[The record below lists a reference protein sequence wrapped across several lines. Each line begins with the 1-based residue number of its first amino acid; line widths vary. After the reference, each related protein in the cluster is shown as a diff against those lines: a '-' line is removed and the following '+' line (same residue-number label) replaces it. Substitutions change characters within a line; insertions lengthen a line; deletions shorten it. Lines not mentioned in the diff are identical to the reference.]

1 MSSPTAARVP
11 AVELTGEAGAPSAVR
26 TPGASAEDAED
37 ASPGSPHRK
46 SVLRHATCEMLVE
59 LRGIALQS
67 CLNGGGQI
75 WDSSAG
81 DLRYR
86 GRAKVCRRLDYFV
99 SHDWGTSRWV
109 KLLTLAVYFNGT
121 PACCISLAVSVVVFV
136 LQVKGVLV
144 QRMPP
149 QVRTTA
155 GVEFEEASGVWCFPA
170 GCCTFFFVLL
180 YWQVFRERVL
190 SPICVFV
197 DKACINQVDPE
208 EKRRGVYSIGGF
220 LQKSDRLLMLCT
232 SRYFSRMW
240 CAFEVAAWLQ
250 YKDVGSIIFLPPSE
264 TLFTSVFFSIVLLT
278 HAGVYVGTQFPG
290 VPVVPCALVV
300 LFVFPLPL
308 VHSARLA
315 MRTLMTMPEQ
325 LRSHDVAETEC
336 FCCSHQHVDPT
347 TQSALV
353 CDREIVYDAI
363 DSWYGN
369 GRPRTSHQEAVAEMD
384 GPSPTVSAA
393 LGRVGRARFNEEVQ
407 TKLSHALEI
416 MIAKPVSYASCL
428 LAAAPSLWW
437 YLDQMTAIVV
447 DGPYDAYL
455 IFKRSLRIFIVS
467 FLLWPLMRAGVVAGA
482 RRFCKRGASRVGEL
496 GRTAAAFG
504 IGYLPLVVCYL
515 FAVIVAE
522 PAEHMVFE
530 AVLIFVLVVRLAF
543 LVRPARPRAK
553 AVPEA
558 ERDMTI

>member
-109 KLLTLAVYFNGT
+109 KLLTLAVDFNGT
-121 PACCISLAVSVVVFV
+121 PAFCTSLAVSVVVFA
-136 LQVKGVLV
+136 LQVQGVLV

-315 MRTLMTMPEQ
+315 MRALMSMPEE
-325 LRSHDVAETEC
+325 LRVHDVTQTQC

-347 TQSALV
+347 TRAALI
-353 CDREIVYDAI
+353 CDRELVYDAI
-363 DSWYGN
+363 DFWYGG
-369 GRPRTSHQEAVAEMD
+369 GRPRRSYQEAVAETS
-384 GPSPTVSAA
+384 GPSPDVSVAT
-393 LGRVGRARFNEEVQ
+393 GRVGTARFNEDVQ

-416 MIAKPVSYASCL
+416 MVAKPASYTSCL
-428 LAAAPSLWW
+428 LAAAPSLWR
-437 YLDQMTAIVV
+437 YLDQVTAIVV
-447 DGPYDAYL
+447 DGPHDPYL
-455 IFKRSLRIFIVS
+455 ILKRSVRIVIVS
-467 FLLWPLMRAGVVAGA
+467 FLLWPLMRASVAAGA
-482 RRFCKRGASRVGEL
+482 RRFWRRGASRCGEL
-496 GRTAAAFG
+496 GRTVVAFG
-504 IGYLPLVVCYL
+504 IGYLPLVVSYV
-515 FAVIVAE
+515 FAVTVAE
-522 PAEHMVFE
+522 PNEGMVFE
-530 AVLIFVLVVRLAF
+530 AVLIFLLAVRLAF
-543 LVRPARPRAK
+543 LVRPRGFVCRLCPGPGA
-553 AVPEA
+553 
-558 ERDMTI
+558 T